1 MAESARDRHLRR
13 SRIALGVC
21 VICAV
26 FGLETG
32 FAHHKMPSPL
42 SPLVWGLLG
51 VIGVG
56 ALVVWAWSRAQARR
70 AG

>member
-1 MAESARDRHLRR
+1 
-13 SRIALGVC
+13 
-21 VICAV
+21 
-26 FGLETG
+26 
-32 FAHHKMPSPL
+32 MPSPL